1 MSETRTAAGGPGREW
16 MLLLALAA
24 VQFLHILDF
33 VIVMPLGPRLMRSMS
48 LSAGEFGAVVS
59 AYTFSAAAA
68 GLLAAAFLD
77 RFDRRSTLL
86 VLLAGFAVGTLLC
99 AYAPGYGTLL
109 AARVVAGAFGG
120 VMAAVLFAIIGDEI
134 PPERRGTATGVV
146 MAGFS
151 AASVL
156 GLPLGLALADRWGWH
171 APFVLLAGLTA
182 AVAAV
187 VMMALPPM
195 RGHLVAGRVHA
206 PLRDLVRVA
215 SEPAHL
221 RAFAVTTALV
231 FGGFSVIPFLSPY
244 LVGNVGVSESDL
256 AYVYLAGGAATL
268 FSGPLMGR
276 LSDRFGHVRAF
287 TAAALLSVIPILT
300 VVHLPRVPL
309 GTALVVTTVF
319 MVLLSGRL
327 IAAMALITG
336 SVEPGTRGAFMS
348 VNSAVQQLAAGVA
361 ASGAGLLVAADATGA
376 LHGFPRLGFVAV
388 AATLVSLPLVRRL
401 AAGNVRHGP
410 LHPAPLA
417 APPEVAAQP

>member
-33 VIVMPLGPRLMRSMS
+33 VIVMPLGPRLMRDMS

-59 AYTFSAAAA
+59 AYTFSAAAS

-99 AYAPGYGTLL
+99 AFAPGYGTLL

-156 GLPLGLALADRWGWH
+156 GLPLGLALAERWGWH

-182 AVAAV
+182 GVAAV
-187 VMMALPPM
+187 VLAALPPM
-195 RGHLVAGRVHA
+195 RRHLVAGRVHA
-206 PLRDLVRVA
+206 PLRDLLRVA

-244 LVGNVGVSESDL
+244 LVGNVGVGESEL

-276 LSDRFGHVRAF
+276 LSDRYGHVRAF
-287 TAAALLSVIPILT
+287 SAAALLSVVPILT
-300 VVHLPRVPL
+300 VTHVPRVPL

-336 SVEPGTRGAFMS
+336 SVAPETRGAFMS
-348 VNSAVQQLAAGVA
+348 VNSAVQQLAAGLA
-361 ASGAGLLVAADATGA
+361 ASGAGLLVATDAAGA
-376 LHGFPRLGFVAV
+376 LYGFPRLGFVAV

-401 AAGNVRHGP
+401 AAGNAPHVP
-410 LHPAPLA
+410 PAPLA
-417 APPEVAAQP
+417 APAEVAAQP